1 NAVLVKKMKKDIFLS
16 DESNFEMSSQETCSQ
31 ESSWSL
37 SSVGRLEIRNG
48 IHQLNNA
55 VHMLDS
61 KISPVK
67 YMIKKD
73 LNESNASTVRYVKR
87 KANETIHCVLDQ
99 IAPAQ
104 SSKILELVG
113 ADIKPFPVRVESD
126 TSITNLIAKLYSE
139 SDNNMLK
146 CQLLSLIS
154 SPNMHTKSELMELIP
169 DLTKHKIDQSRTHA
183 SQHGPGSLPLK
194 KELSHRNRMDEV
206 KLDHALS
213 FFLNPDFQ
221 QICSYGTKKLEF
233 DNGEVVTIP
242 QIVRTTCHSL
252 LIDMYAS
259 YCNEEHFNPLS
270 KSTQFKLL
278 ATCAAAKR
286 SNLSGLDN
294 ITADGAAS
302 MDNIIATLKKLQE
315 HDISKDELEETT
327 SDVKALKLYMKT
339 MYKFD
344 IKTTSHC
351 KDHCIHFAL
360 SNTKDVLLQESCTDH
375 IHDDVCNSCNLLG
388 NVTEQIFKSI
398 QKVSDEESRDDLYT
412 TTTIDINNVKQW
424 KAHQLRT
431 KNQDEARLKLME
443 SLEPHQLLLVMDWAM
458 KFLPM
463 RYREKQSDFFGQKGL
478 NWHVSVA
485 IVKPENATLQ
495 HKTYV
500 HLFDGVRQDW
510 FAVASIIENT
520 VMTIKKQ
527 MPNIE
532 EIFLRSDNAGCYH
545 CGCLWLSLYGISQR
559 TGLKILRYDY
569 SEAQSGKSFCDAK
582 IAHMRSK
589 MKMFVSSGN
598 NISSAEEMKAA
609 IMSGAGVTGCQC
621 AVADVDT
628 SKQEMTSHRFKGVN
642 SFSNLEFQDSD
653 ILVWNSYNIG
663 IGKKIPR
670 SSVLRQEQGET
681 GLNVLNDFSEP
692 RATYGAIKSKENST
706 TANHQES
713 DIFECPEPGCCAT
726 FSSFHDIET
735 HQSCGRHL
743 INGLSTYEK
752 VRKCWVETC
761 NANFNNTIN
770 FSNMSDRGTEGTSS
784 EDMGWALRKERKFV
798 RFSTEVKD
806 FLKQEFEAG
815 EISGKKSNP
824 VTTSIN
830 MRTKVDEHGVRV
842 FKADQFLQPSQIASF
857 FARLSVM
864 SKKTAP
870 QQGTLDLPEENDDD
884 LFNIIREIE
893 EGEIREVI
901 LNEDLQ

>member
-1 NAVLVKKMKKDIFLS
+1 MAATSTDTSLVCSFSAFTNTKCGLTPYFPKETEVLLLKYCQRNLKSHLSSYFINDDISTECNLICHRVGIFAKIGSYSVCPYHKYSLGVCWKRRSKCTHPEHTGKGKAEGNRQGVTVAASLHLLQKFGCVVPVGSGLCVKCRKSLGWLQAGEQTSVSSLELQKNTNEEQRSTKKCLRKTCGETENAVLVKKMKKEIFSS
-16 DESNFEMSSQETCSQ
+16 DESNFESNFEMSSQETCSQ

-55 VHMLDS
+55 IHMLNS

-99 IAPAQ
+99 IAPGQ

-113 ADIKPFPVRVESD
+113 ADIKSVPVRIESD

-294 ITADGAAS
+294 ISADGATS
-302 MDNIIATLKKLQE
+302 MDNIIATLQKLQE

-344 IKTTSHC
+344 IKKTSHC
-351 KDHCIHFAL
+351 KDHCINFAL

-375 IHDDVCNSCNLLG
+375 IHDDLCNSCNLLG

-398 QKVSDEESRDDLYT
+398 QKVSG
-412 TTTIDINNVKQW
+412 
-424 KAHQLRT
+424 
-431 KNQDEARLKLME
+431 KNE
-443 SLEPHQLLLVMDWAM
+443 
-458 KFLPM
+458 
-463 RYREKQSDFFGQKGL
+463 
-478 NWHVSVA
+478 
-485 IVKPENATLQ
+485 
-495 HKTYV
+495 
-500 HLFDGVRQDW
+500 LFV
-510 FAVASIIENT
+510 
-520 VMTIKKQ
+520 
-527 MPNIE
+527 
-532 EIFLRSDNAGCYH
+532 
-545 CGCLWLSLYGISQR
+545 
-559 TGLKILRYDY
+559 
-569 SEAQSGKSFCDAK
+569 
-582 IAHMRSK
+582 
-589 MKMFVSSGN
+589 
-598 NISSAEEMKAA
+598 
-609 IMSGAGVTGCQC
+609 
-621 AVADVDT
+621 
-628 SKQEMTSHRFKGVN
+628 
-642 SFSNLEFQDSD
+642 
-653 ILVWNSYNIG
+653 
-663 IGKKIPR
+663 
-670 SSVLRQEQGET
+670 
-681 GLNVLNDFSEP
+681 
-692 RATYGAIKSKENST
+692 
-706 TANHQES
+706 
-713 DIFECPEPGCCAT
+713 
-726 FSSFHDIET
+726 
-735 HQSCGRHL
+735 
-743 INGLSTYEK
+743 
-752 VRKCWVETC
+752 
-761 NANFNNTIN
+761 
-770 FSNMSDRGTEGTSS
+770 
-784 EDMGWALRKERKFV
+784 
-798 RFSTEVKD
+798 
-806 FLKQEFEAG
+806 
-815 EISGKKSNP
+815 
-824 VTTSIN
+824 
-830 MRTKVDEHGVRV
+830 
-842 FKADQFLQPSQIASF
+842 
-857 FARLSVM
+857 
-864 SKKTAP
+864 
-870 QQGTLDLPEENDDD
+870 
-884 LFNIIREIE
+884 
-893 EGEIREVI
+893 
-901 LNEDLQ
+901 

>member
-1 NAVLVKKMKKDIFLS
+1 
-16 DESNFEMSSQETCSQ
+16 
-31 ESSWSL
+31 
-37 SSVGRLEIRNG
+37 
-48 IHQLNNA
+48 
-55 VHMLDS
+55 
-61 KISPVK
+61 
-67 YMIKKD
+67 
-73 LNESNASTVRYVKR
+73 
-87 KANETIHCVLDQ
+87 
-99 IAPAQ
+99 
-104 SSKILELVG
+104 
-113 ADIKPFPVRVESD
+113 
-126 TSITNLIAKLYSE
+126 
-139 SDNNMLK
+139 
-146 CQLLSLIS
+146 
-154 SPNMHTKSELMELIP
+154 
-169 DLTKHKIDQSRTHA
+169 
-183 SQHGPGSLPLK
+183 
-194 KELSHRNRMDEV
+194 
-206 KLDHALS
+206 
-213 FFLNPDFQ
+213 
-221 QICSYGTKKLEF
+221 
-233 DNGEVVTIP
+233 
-242 QIVRTTCHSL
+242 
-252 LIDMYAS
+252 
-259 YCNEEHFNPLS
+259 
-270 KSTQFKLL
+270 
-278 ATCAAAKR
+278 
-286 SNLSGLDN
+286 
-294 ITADGAAS
+294 
-302 MDNIIATLKKLQE
+302 
-315 HDISKDELEETT
+315 
-327 SDVKALKLYMKT
+327 
-339 MYKFD
+339 
-344 IKTTSHC
+344 
-351 KDHCIHFAL
+351 
-360 SNTKDVLLQESCTDH
+360 
-375 IHDDVCNSCNLLG
+375 
-388 NVTEQIFKSI
+388 
-398 QKVSDEESRDDLYT
+398 
-412 TTTIDINNVKQW
+412 
-424 KAHQLRT
+424 
-431 KNQDEARLKLME
+431 ME

-485 IVKPENATLQ
+485 IVKPENTTLQ

-520 VMTIKKQ
+520 LMTIKKQ

-532 EIFLRSDNAGCYH
+532 EVFLRSDNAGCYH

-642 SFSNLEFQDSD
+642 SFSNLEFQDGD

-681 GLNVLNDFSEP
+681 GLNVINDEP
-692 RATYGAIKSKENST
+692 RATYGAIKSKDNST
-706 TANHQES
+706 TANHQ
-713 DIFECPEPGCCAT
+713 D
-726 FSSFHDIET
+726 
-735 HQSCGRHL
+735 
-743 INGLSTYEK
+743 
-752 VRKCWVETC
+752 
-761 NANFNNTIN
+761 
-770 FSNMSDRGTEGTSS
+770 NMSDRDTEGTSS
-784 EDMGWALRKERKFV
+784 DMGWALRKERKFV

-893 EGEIREVI
+893 EGEIHNCTINLKEVAHNKPSEQSSVYSARHSASRAVDGHVKSFI
-901 LNEDLQ
+901 HTNIEQSPYWIVDLGKNYQIQQIKIFNKNDGDKSTGERLRDLDIMIGPSHNKMQICAHYVGPAKLGEYLQFTCEHVENARYVKLVSTGTNCCMLQRSKCMQ

>member
-1 NAVLVKKMKKDIFLS
+1 MAATSTDTSLVCSFSAFTNTKCGLTPYFPKETKVLLLKYCQRNLKSHLSSYYIDDISTEYNLICHRVGIFAEIDSYSVCPYHRYSLGVYWKRLSKCTHPEHTGKGKPEGNRQGVTVAASLHLLQKFGCVIPVGSGLCVKCRKSLSWLQAGEQTSVSSLELQNAVLVKKMKKDIFLS
-16 DESNFEMSSQETCSQ
+16 DETLQN
-31 ESSWSL
+31 
-37 SSVGRLEIRNG
+37 
-48 IHQLNNA
+48 
-55 VHMLDS
+55 
-61 KISPVK
+61 
-67 YMIKKD
+67 
-73 LNESNASTVRYVKR
+73 
-87 KANETIHCVLDQ
+87 
-99 IAPAQ
+99 
-104 SSKILELVG
+104 
-113 ADIKPFPVRVESD
+113 
-126 TSITNLIAKLYSE
+126 
-139 SDNNMLK
+139 
-146 CQLLSLIS
+146 
-154 SPNMHTKSELMELIP
+154 TKS
-169 DLTKHKIDQSRTHA
+169 
-183 SQHGPGSLPLK
+183 GSLPLK

-221 QICSYGTKKLEF
+221 QICSYETKMLEF

-294 ITADGAAS
+294 IAADGAAS
-302 MDNIIATLKKLQE
+302 MDNIIATLQKLQE

-344 IKTTSHC
+344 IKKTSHC
-351 KDHCIHFAL
+351 KDHCINFAL
-360 SNTKDVLLQESCTDH
+360 SNTKDILLQEACTDH
-375 IHDDVCNSCNLLG
+375 SHDDVCNSCNLLG
-388 NVTEQIFKSI
+388 NVTEQIFKSV

-443 SLEPHQLLLVMDWAM
+443 SLEPHKLLLVMDWAM

-463 RYREKQSDFFGQKGL
+463 HYREKQSDFFGQKGL

-485 IVKPENATLQ
+485 IVKPENTTLQ

-520 VMTIKKQ
+520 LMTIKKQ

-532 EIFLRSDNAGCYH
+532 EVFLRSDNAGCYH
-545 CGCLWLSLYGISQR
+545 CGCLWFSLYGISQR

-598 NISSAEEMKAA
+598 NISSAEEMQAA

-621 AVADVDT
+621 AVAEMDT

-642 SFSNLEFQDSD
+642 SFSNLEFEDGD

-681 GLNVLNDFSEP
+681 GLNVINDFSEP
-692 RATYGAIKSKENST
+692 SATYGALKSKDT
-706 TANHQES
+706 
-713 DIFECPEPGCCAT
+713 
-726 FSSFHDIET
+726 
-735 HQSCGRHL
+735 
-743 INGLSTYEK
+743 
-752 VRKCWVETC
+752 
-761 NANFNNTIN
+761 
-770 FSNMSDRGTEGTSS
+770 
-784 EDMGWALRKERKFV
+784 
-798 RFSTEVKD
+798 
-806 FLKQEFEAG
+806 
-815 EISGKKSNP
+815 
-824 VTTSIN
+824 
-830 MRTKVDEHGVRV
+830 
-842 FKADQFLQPSQIASF
+842 
-857 FARLSVM
+857 
-864 SKKTAP
+864 
-870 QQGTLDLPEENDDD
+870 
-884 LFNIIREIE
+884 
-893 EGEIREVI
+893 
-901 LNEDLQ
+901 